1 MKGTVA
7 LWVPFATGIVV
18 RAERIRTYMY
28 NRCLSRAS
36 LFSRRERVCDW
47 SVALG
52 LAQAPPGS
60 RGPVS
65 FRFLARRRL
74 RFLGDKHPV
83 HSRLPKIILVARSWG
98 RLKNA

>member
-74 RFLGDKHPV
+74 RFLGDNWINIP
-83 HSRLPKIILVARSWG
+83 SILVF
-98 RLKNA
+98 LKLFSLLVRGVV